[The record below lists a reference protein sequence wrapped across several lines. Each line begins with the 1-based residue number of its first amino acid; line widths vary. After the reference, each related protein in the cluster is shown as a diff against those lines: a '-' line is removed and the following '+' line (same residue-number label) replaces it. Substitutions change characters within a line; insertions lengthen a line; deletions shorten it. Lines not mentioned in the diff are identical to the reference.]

1 MPETFHF
8 IAGLPRSGSTLF
20 SAILKQNPLFH
31 ADISSP
37 VLGLVDGILSQTS
50 AGSEMAPLVTE
61 QKKISII
68 KGLFDNYYNDVDK
81 PVVFDTNRGW
91 TAKLSL
97 INTLFPQSKV
107 ICLAR
112 NVAWVLDSM
121 ERQLRKSPLE
131 NTKLFGN
138 GQQRATV
145 YTRVEAMAGQN
156 GLVGFAWH
164 ALRDGCYSEFAN
176 NMLIIDYDLLVRK
189 PSAVM
194 EAVYQFL
201 GIPLFEHDFQN
212 VMFDSPAFD
221 QNLGID
227 GLHRVHKEVKPMPRD
242 TVLPPELFE
251 KYNNMT
257 FWRDLKSSKAF
268 TLVPSR

>member
-1 MPETFHF
+1 MPQQYHF

-20 SAILKQNPLFH
+20 SALLRQNPLFH

-37 VLGLVDGILSQTS
+37 VMGLVDGVISQTS
-50 AGSEMAPLVTE
+50 AGTEMAPLVSN
-61 QKKISII
+61 QKRLAITR
-68 KGLFDNYYNDVDK
+68 GLFSSYYEDIKK

-97 INTLFPQSKV
+97 LHTLYPNAKV

-121 ERQLRKSPLE
+121 ERQIRKSPLE

-145 YTRVEAMAGQN
+145 YSRVEAMAAQT

-164 ALRDGCYSEFAN
+164 GLRDGCFSDFADKL
-176 NMLIIDYDLLVRK
+176 LIIDYDLLVRK
-189 PSAVM
+189 PHDVM
-194 EAVYQFL
+194 MGVYQFL
-201 GIPLFEHDFQN
+201 NLPAFEHDFTN
-212 VMFDSPAFD
+212 VEFDSPAYD
-221 QNLGID
+221 QSLGID
-227 GLHRVHKEVKPMPRD
+227 GLHRVHKQVAPSERQ

-251 KYNNMT
+251 KYSNMM
-257 FWRDLKSSKAF
+257 FWRDLKNSNAF
-268 TLVPSR
+268 TLVPSK

>member
-1 MPETFHF
+1 MPHTYHF

-20 SAILKQNPLFH
+20 SAILKQNPSFH

-37 VLGLVDGILSQTS
+37 VLGLADGIISQTS
-50 AGSEMAPLVTE
+50 AGSEMAPLVSE
-61 QKKISII
+61 QKKSTLI
-68 KGLFDNYYNDVDK
+68 KGLFDNYYDDISK

-97 INTLFPQSKV
+97 VNTLFPTSKV

-138 GQQRATV
+138 TQQRATV
-145 YTRVEAMAGQN
+145 YTRVEAMASQN

-194 EAVYQFL
+194 SAVYQFL
-201 GIPLFEHDFQN
+201 ELPPFEHDFNN
-212 VMFDSPAFD
+212 VVFDSPKFD

-227 GLHRVHKEVKPMPRD
+227 GLHRVHKKVEPMTRE
-242 TVLPPELFE
+242 TILPPELFE

-268 TLVPSR
+268 TLAPSK